1 MTVPSTDDRREI
13 EECLYRYAWMVDQR
27 KWELMDSVFTADGTI
42 DYTSTG
48 GKRGPYRPTLE
59 WLDRALAGWPI
70 NLHMISNIS
79 IEFPSPDVARSRCY
93 FFAPM
98 GRAGSDGAQDV
109 ISNAGYYV
117 DTLARTSAGWRIRE
131 RLCTQTIMIG
141 QLPPGYVIPE

>member
-1 MTVPSTDDRREI
+1 
-13 EECLYRYAWMVDQR
+13 MVDQR

-98 GRAGSDGAQDV
+98 GRARADGAQDV